1 MEKDPQEQWWLQEH
15 VQFLPTLQM
24 IQEGVCAPGHE
35 GDQSTLN
42 GCSQQ
47 V

>member
-1 MEKDPQEQWWLQEH
+1 MEKDPQEQWQ
-15 VQFLPTLQM
+15 VARTCAIPTLQM
-24 IQEGVCAPGHE
+24 FQEGVCVPGHE

-42 GCSQQ
+42 GYSQQ